1 MDDIKKFYLA
11 TLQITGQAIRDEN
24 YELAIRELSEM
35 LRNLKTEQIHRGKH
49 I

>member
-11 TLQITGQAIRDEN
+11 TLQVTDQAIRNED
-24 YELAIRELSEM
+24 YQLAIRELSKM
-35 LRNLKTEQIHRGKH
+35 LLNLKTEQLHQEKH